1 MLKYAAIVAALT
13 LLGCSES
20 PQERVERARKAFG
33 EHDYRAAQVDL
44 AAALA
49 TSPDDPA
56 LLELHARNA
65 LAMGDGI
72 AADASLNR
80 IATARRPADF
90 GLLLAEAA
98 LLRNRADEALAALGP
113 DASSAAQRLLALALL
128 AKEDREGAGQAFAKG
143 AQGGVKGRA
152 DARLLAD
159 FARFSLMNGNTAQAR
174 DLVNRAKAA
183 DPGMIDTRLADA
195 EVSIAE
201 GRLAEALAAYD
212 GAARAY
218 PGNLAALA
226 GKAAVLGDLGR
237 TKEMDAVLASLADVR
252 GGAKVAYL
260 QAQSAAGRKDWK
272 TVRSILQ
279 ANEKA
284 LEGNDQSSV
293 LYAQSLVALGQPEQA
308 RARLQPLLTR
318 NPQSALVRRELGK
331 AQLAAGDAAGAL
343 ETLRPFGNALTS
355 DPADL
360 RLLAS
365 AATAAGDSQA
375 AQLAEKAR
383 FPTPQALAATLAEAD
398 TAMRRENWG
407 NAIAAYERILAV
419 TDGRNPLVLNNM
431 AVAQGKV
438 GNTRVA
444 IDFGN
449 RALKQAPGNASVMD
463 TLGWLLVQSGVD
475 RDRGL
480 ALLNEAARKAPD
492 NATIRDHLDKAR
504 KG

>member
-1 MLKYAAIVAALT
+1 MKKLAAIAVALT

-20 PQERVERARKAFG
+20 PQERADRARKAFLT
-33 EHDYRAAQVDL
+33 HDYRAAQVDL

-49 TSPDDPA
+49 SSPDDPA

-80 IATARRPADF
+80 IVQTRRPADF
-90 GLLLAEAA
+90 GLLMAEAW
-98 LLRNRADEALAALGP
+98 LLRNGADEALAVLGS
-113 DASSAAQRLLALALL
+113 DASPPAQRLRALALL
-128 AKEDREGAGQAFAKG
+128 GKDDREGAAQAFATG
-143 AQGGVKGRA
+143 AQGQA

-159 FARFSLMNGNTAQAR
+159 FARFSLMNGNARQAR

-183 DPGMIDTRLADA
+183 DPDLIDTRLSDA
-195 EVSIAE
+195 EVSTAE

-212 GAARAY
+212 GAVKAY
-218 PGNLAALA
+218 PGNLAALS

-237 TKEMDAVLASLADVR
+237 TKEMEEVLASLADVR

-272 TVRSILQ
+272 TVRSVLQ

-284 LEGNDQSSV
+284 LSGNDEANI

-318 NPQSALVRRELGK
+318 NPQSLLIRRELGK
-331 AQLAAGDAAGAL
+331 AQLASGDGAGAL
-343 ETLRPFGNALTS
+343 ETLRPFSNVLTA

-360 RLLAS
+360 RLLAR
-365 AATAAGDSQA
+365 AATVSGDPNA
-375 AQLAEKAR
+375 VRLAEKAR
-383 FPTPQALAATLAEAD
+383 YPTPQALAATLAEAD
-398 TAMRRENWG
+398 TAMRSENWA
-407 NAIAAYERILAV
+407 NAIVAYERILAV

-444 IDFGN
+444 IEFGDK
-449 RALKQAPGNASVMD
+449 ALKYAPGNASVMD
-463 TLGWLLVQSGVD
+463 TLGWLLVQSGAD
-475 RDRGL
+475 RKRGL
-480 ALLNEAARKAPD
+480 ALLTEAAQKAPD
-492 NATIRDHLDKAR
+492 NATIREHLHEAT